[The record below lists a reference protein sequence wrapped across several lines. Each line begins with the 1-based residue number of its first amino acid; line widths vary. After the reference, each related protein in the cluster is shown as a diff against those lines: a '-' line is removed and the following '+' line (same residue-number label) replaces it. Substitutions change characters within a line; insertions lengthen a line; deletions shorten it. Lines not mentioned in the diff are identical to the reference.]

1 MLTHAPHA
9 FDADASLHALPM
21 MDLSGIR
28 ILPVAA
34 DDASGADASHVAAAD
49 EIAGFSPPS

>member
-28 ILPVAA
+28 KLPAAA

-49 EIAGFSPPS
+49 DVVGLSPPS